1 MGTGARGRER
11 VGGVNARTGS
21 SPVEEVQVLD
31 GANLAQGWLLPH
43 HLLHLHCP
51 LRGLKGC
58 PASFQPA
65 ILPRHKHHRRWGP
78 SPTAGSG
85 MSQCPGPVGWVP
97 GRKVDTSVVP
107 VRALGGTLASLQSPV
122 LCCGHTLQGPGEGA
136 LPCSCHITSPGMA
149 GPRPVVLS
157 GPSGAGKST
166 LLKRLLQEHGSIFGF
181 SVSHT
186 TRDPRPGEENG
197 RDYYF
202 VTREVMQ
209 RDIAAG
215 DFIEHAEFSGNLYGT
230 SKAAVRAVQAMNR
243 ICVLDVDLQGVRS
256 IKKTDLHPIYIS
268 VQPPSLAVLEQRLR
282 QRNTETEESLAK
294 RLAAA
299 RVDMDSSKEPGLF
312 DLVIIN
318 NNLDEAYAQLK
329 QALSEEIKKVQGP
342 GQA

>member
-1 MGTGARGRER
+1 MTCPSGLRGTYFLSFQVGHGGTQACGAEWPFGCRQEH
-11 VGGVNARTGS
+11 
-21 SPVEEVQVLD
+21 PVEAASP
-31 GANLAQGWLLPH
+31 GAWQHLWFQRVPH
-43 HLLHLHCP
+43 HTGP
-51 LRGLKGC
+51 TSWRGER
-58 PASFQPA
+58 Q
-65 ILPRHKHHRRWGP
+65 
-78 SPTAGSG
+78 
-85 MSQCPGPVGWVP
+85 
-97 GRKVDTSVVP
+97 
-107 VRALGGTLASLQSPV
+107 
-122 LCCGHTLQGPGEGA
+122 
-136 LPCSCHITSPGMA
+136 
-149 GPRPVVLS
+149 
-157 GPSGAGKST
+157 
-166 LLKRLLQEHGSIFGF
+166 
-181 SVSHT
+181 
-186 TRDPRPGEENG
+186 
-197 RDYYF
+197 
-202 VTREVMQ
+202 
-209 RDIAAG
+209 
-215 DFIEHAEFSGNLYGT
+215 